1 RPALIVFDEP
11 TTALD
16 VTTQI
21 EVLAAIKDAIRDEDT
36 SALYITHDL
45 AVVAQIADRIM
56 VLRHGKLVET
66 GPTGQI
72 LHEPREAYTKALV
85 NVRRVEGR
93 KERREA
99 AAPVLEARNITAGY
113 DRNFLVLKNVSIA
126 LEPSTTLAVVGESGS
141 GKSTLARVLTGL
153 LPPIEGEASLA
164 GERLGRRLKERTKE
178 QLRRLQMIYQMPDVA
193 LNPRQKVEEI
203 LGRPLTFYF

>member
-1 RPALIVFDEP
+1 
-11 TTALD
+11 
-16 VTTQI
+16 
-21 EVLAAIKDAIRDEDT
+21 
-36 SALYITHDL
+36 
-45 AVVAQIADRIM
+45 
-56 VLRHGKLVET
+56 
-66 GPTGQI
+66 
-72 LHEPREAYTKALV
+72 
-85 NVRRVEGR
+85 
-93 KERREA
+93 
-99 AAPVLEARNITAGY
+99 
-113 DRNFLVLKNVSIA
+113 NVSIA

-203 LGRPLTFYF
+203 LGRPLTFYFGRTGAERRRRVEELLEWVELPRDFLHRYPAELSGGQKQRVCIARALAAE